1 MEQMK
6 QDPNIDDILKDWP
19 YDPTSVSVR
28 LARGSDGRD
37 VLQMRIE
44 MGLLQLETTGRPD
57 GETPSDERTFF
68 DHLITLSFEDED
80 MVMTEEQCAE
90 ADREFVQFYH
100 RRVCWLALREFSKA
114 VRDANHT
121 LALMDFCR
129 EHSPDENWTMAREQY
144 RPFVMFHRIQAE
156 ALGLLED
163 DSPAKAIETLNKG
176 LNDLH
181 KVFIE
186 FEADDEFDD
195 SELVERLTELRESL
209 RERFDVGPTLK
220 EQLDAAVAAE
230 QYELAAELRDRL
242 AAQGKA

>member
-1 MEQMK
+1 MK
-6 QDPNIDDILKDWP
+6 QDPNIDEIFKDWP
-19 YDPTSVSVR
+19 YDPASVSVR
-28 LARGSDGRD
+28 LAKGSDDRD

-57 GETPSDERTFF
+57 GETPGGERTFF
-68 DHLITLSFEDED
+68 DRLITLSFEDED
-80 MVMTEEQCAE
+80 MVMDEDQCAE

-100 RRVCWLALREFSKA
+100 RRVCWLALREFEKA
-114 VRDANHT
+114 VLDANHT

-163 DSPAKAIETLNKG
+163 ETAERAIETLNKG
-176 LNDLH
+176 LNDLRQ
-181 KVFIE
+181 VFVE
-186 FEADDEFDD
+186 FEAEDEFED
-195 SELVERLTELRESL
+195 SELVDRLTELRESL

-220 EQLDAAVAAE
+220 EQLEAAVAAE
-230 QYELAAELRDRL
+230 KYELAAELRDRL
-242 AAQGKA
+242 AAKGRA